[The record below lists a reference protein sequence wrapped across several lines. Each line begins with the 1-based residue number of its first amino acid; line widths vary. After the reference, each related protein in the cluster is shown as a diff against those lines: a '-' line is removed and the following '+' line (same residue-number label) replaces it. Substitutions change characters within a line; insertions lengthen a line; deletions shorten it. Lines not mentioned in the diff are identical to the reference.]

1 MIANYHTHT
10 PRCCHASG
18 TEEEYVRCALQAG
31 MEILGFSDHA
41 PYLFPDGFRSP
52 FRMLPEE
59 LEDYVASVERVR
71 KQYSEQI
78 RILLGAEAEFYPK
91 YFADT
96 VNMLKDQGIEYL
108 ILGQHMLYNEVEGIG
123 TAGPTTDITLLQ
135 QYCDQVIDGIYT
147 GKFTYFAHPDIM
159 NFVGAP
165 GDYRKQ
171 MSRICRAAKACRMP
185 LEINLLGLQLQRQYP
200 NPVFWELAAEEGC
213 QVVLGVDAHTAGA
226 LSDPTGEAMAREFC
240 RKIGITPEED
250 VKLIP
255 PTK

>member
-59 LEDYVASVERVR
+59 LEDYVLSVERVR
-71 KQYSEQI
+71 KQYAGKI
-78 RILLGAEAEFYPK
+78 AILLGAEAEFYPK

-96 VNMLKDQGIEYL
+96 VNMLKDQSIEYL

-123 TAGPTTDITLLQ
+123 TAGPTTDVSLLR
-135 QYCDQVIDGIYT
+135 QYCDQVIDGMYT
-147 GKFTYFAHPDIM
+147 GKFSYFAHPDIM

-165 GDYRKQ
+165 EDYRQQ

-213 QVVLGVDAHTAGA
+213 LVVLGVDAHQPEA
-226 LSDPTGEAMAREFC
+226 LLDHKLEENG
-240 RKIGITPEED
+240 RKLAQRYGLEVLETVQMVRI
-250 VKLIP
+250 
-255 PTK
+255 

>member
-31 MEILGFSDHA
+31 METLGFSDHA
-41 PYLFPDGFRSP
+41 PYLFPEGFRSP

-59 LEDYVASVERVR
+59 LEDYVLSVERVR
-71 KQYSEQI
+71 KQYAGKI
-78 RILLGAEAEFYPK
+78 AILLGAEAEFYPK

-96 VNMLKDQGIEYL
+96 VSMLKDQGIEYL

-123 TAGPTTDITLLQ
+123 TAGPTTDVMLLR

-165 GDYRKQ
+165 EDYRQQ

-213 QVVLGVDAHTAGA
+213 QVVLGVDAHRPEA
-226 LSDPTGEAMAREFC
+226 LLDH
-240 RKIGITPEED
+240 KLEENGRQLAQRYGLE
-250 VKLIP
+250 VLETVQMVRI
-255 PTK
+255 

>member
-31 MEILGFSDHA
+31 MQTLGFSDHA
-41 PYLFPDGFRSP
+41 PYLFPEGFRSP
-52 FRMLPEE
+52 FRMLPQE
-59 LEDYVASVERVR
+59 LEDYVLSVERVR
-71 KQYSEQI
+71 KQYAGKI
-78 RILLGAEAEFYPK
+78 AILLGAEAEFYPK

-96 VNMLKDQGIEYL
+96 VNMLKDQGVEYL

-159 NFVGAP
+159 NFVGASD
-165 GDYRKQ
+165 DYRQQ
-171 MSRICRAAKACRMP
+171 MSRICRAAKACAMP

-213 QVVLGVDAHTAGA
+213 QVVLGVDAHRPEA
-226 LSDPTGEAMAREFC
+226 LLNH
-240 RKIGITPEED
+240 KLEENGRQLAQRYGLE
-250 VKLIP
+250 VLETVQMVRI
-255 PTK
+255 

>member
-18 TEEEYVRCALQAG
+18 TEEEYVRCALQAE
-31 MEILGFSDHA
+31 MRTLGFSDHA
-41 PYLFPDGFRSP
+41 PYLFPEGFRSP

-123 TAGPTTDITLLQ
+123 TAGPTTDVSLLR

-165 GDYRKQ
+165 GDYRQQ

-213 QVVLGVDAHTAGA
+213 QVVLGVDAHQPEA
-226 LSDPTGEAMAREFC
+226 LLDH
-240 RKIGITPEED
+240 KLEENGRQLAQRYGLE
-250 VKLIP
+250 VLETVQMVRI
-255 PTK
+255 

>member
-31 MEILGFSDHA
+31 METLGFSDHA
-41 PYLFPDGFRSP
+41 PYLFPEGFRSP

-123 TAGPTTDITLLQ
+123 TAGPTTDVSLLR
-135 QYCDQVIDGIYT
+135 QYCDQVIDGMYT
-147 GKFTYFAHPDIM
+147 GKFSYFAHPDIM

-165 GDYRKQ
+165 EDYRQQ

-213 QVVLGVDAHTAGA
+213 QVVLGVDAHQPEA
-226 LSDPTGEAMAREFC
+226 LLDHKLEENG
-240 RKIGITPEED
+240 RKLAQRYGLEVLETVQMVRI
-250 VKLIP
+250 
-255 PTK
+255 